1 MDKGIEV
8 SKDNE
13 KYNTFKLVFRRNQK
27 LFWFFVIIFLVT
39 LGISLGIVKWV
50 FSSSKST
57 NTLLWTNYWVIVA
70 AIVPIAGA
78 LLSFYFQFE
87 MNEYTKN
94 KEKYLNFQES
104 VQKKQAPKFINFSRK
119 RETLNEKQKLQLAK
133 DLVALMYTSIDI
145 DKKRISLGIEADDP
159 DISDLSD
166 FNDRITQII
175 QDEANLEIIAEVE
188 KNYFD
193 LHKFI
198 SDKNSSKFFDSES
211 TSNKIDNDK
220 TFMMNTEDEK
230 ILGYW
235 ILNQF
240 RARNAKYLIGV
251 STKDKRILGVYK
263 LNGDVDVD
271 ENTKRVLFHANKKLY
286 FDSDENQ
293 PITMPK
299 LDNWTAQNPVL
310 YYNQYLKNKNV
321 NLSTEDVDTI
331 NKVISPEKYELLQLG
346 DIIVVRTFKFD
357 IN

>member
-1 MDKGIEV
+1 MDT
-8 SKDNE
+8 DNE
-13 KYNTFKLVFRRNQK
+13 VNKENDKFSTFKLVWERSKK
-27 LFWFFVIIFLVT
+27 LIYSFIIFLLVT
-39 LGISLGIVKWV
+39 LIISAGIVIWV
-50 FSSSKST
+50 CISSKNT
-57 NTLLWTNYWVIVA
+57 NTLLWTNYWVMVA
-70 AIVPIAGA
+70 AVIPIAGA

-104 VQKKQAPKFINFSRK
+104 VQKQQAPKFINFSKTRSPA
-119 RETLNEKQKLQLAK
+119 QKLQLAK

-145 DKKRISLGIEADDP
+145 DKKRISLGIDSDDP

-175 QDEANLEIIAEVE
+175 QDDDNSEIIAEVE

-198 SDKNSSKFFDSES
+198 SDKNPSKFSDSEA
-211 TSNKIDNDK
+211 TNNKIVSDK

-235 ILNQF
+235 ILSQF

-251 STKDKRILGVYK
+251 STKDKRILGVYE

-271 ENTKRVLFHANKKLY
+271 ENTKRVLFYASKRLY
-286 FDSDENQ
+286 FDGDREPSV
-293 PITMPK
+293 TMPK
-299 LDNWTAQNPVL
+299 LDKWTAQNPVL
-310 YYNQYLKNKNV
+310 YYKQYLKNKNFK
-321 NLSTEDVDTI
+321 LSPEDIDTI
-331 NKVISPEKYELLQLG
+331 NKVISPGKYDLLEFG

-357 IN
+357 IK